1 MFRKTVIGL
10 FAKRNPI
17 TFVGLKAAPHA
28 ERAWNERAARR
39 RESGTGRGVNGDYV
53 EGSATEVHDDEPA
66 PERRR
71 LEP

>member
-1 MFRKTVIGL
+1 M
-10 FAKRNPI
+10 
-17 TFVGLKAAPHA
+17 KAAPHA

-39 RESGTGRGVNGDYV
+39 RSSASHGVVNGDAV
-53 EGSATEVHDDEPA
+53 EGTATEVHDDEPA